1 MTAILC
7 CAYLRVFQPL
17 EAFEDDERAE
27 VERIAKDPSSV
38 RANRPLDT
46 PGLIAR
52 EESLETFVTVVDGQ
66 PYACP
71 ARTRLRT
78 LLSMIAFDRM
88 LPQGVGPVFFS
99 EREIRDARRELEA
112 LQAAHPGLQPSML
125 QSAWHAP
132 LQWFACFDDT
142 ERRIEAEGDHPRI
155 RYRTRVGRAHERLAS
170 ALDMLKGGVVHPVYI
185 GVMFELQE
193 WLAAFHP
200 DGILELDYASVST
213 MFDPDELADDHSAA
227 DVWAAIQALA
237 EGDGMKAGLSYRRAN
252 ERWLKARRR
261 EAQN

>member
-1 MTAILC
+1 MSAVLC

-17 EAFEDDERAE
+17 EAFGDDERVE
-27 VERIAKDPSSV
+27 IERIAKDPTRVKAVTPSH
-38 RANRPLDT
+38 T

-52 EESLETFVTVVDGQ
+52 EESVETYLTEVDGEV
-66 PYACP
+66 YACP
-71 ARTRLRT
+71 SRTRLRT

-88 LPQGVGPVFFS
+88 LPQGIGTVFFS
-99 EREIRDARRELEA
+99 EREMRDARRELAA
-112 LQAAHPGLQPSML
+112 LQAAQPGLQPSML

-142 ERRIEAEGDHPRI
+142 ERRIEADGDHPRI
-155 RYRTRVGRAHERLAS
+155 RYRTRVGRAHERLVEG
-170 ALDMLKGGVVHPVYI
+170 LDLLKGGVVHPVYI

-193 WLAAFHP
+193 WLGAFHP
-200 DGILELDYASVST
+200 DGILELDYASVAT

-227 DVWAAIQALA
+227 DVWAAIHALA
-237 EGDGMKAGLSYRRAN
+237 DGDGMTAGLSYRRAN

-261 EAQN
+261 ESQN